1 MLLLIRAY
9 ATRNRTLKTQV
20 SMPEIIQ
27 AQQGIQSDFWLNFKR
42 SRNAQIGSTIVLI
55 IVFIAIFGPYITPYD
70 YTSTD
75 MFATWEPPG
84 RMHLLGTDGLGR
96 DTFSRMLVGAR
107 ISLTVALVVLAITI
121 VVGTVLGMLAGYIG
135 GWVDSLIMRF
145 VDIIFAFPELILA
158 ILVASIMGTGT
169 LTVIIALALVY
180 WPGIARMTR
189 ALVISLKSELYVEA
203 AVACGTPTYKIMFHH
218 LLPNIIAPLVV
229 RMSVG
234 VGFLI
239 MAEATLSFLGIG
251 IQEPEPTWGGMIRD
265 GLFELR
271 TDPYLALF
279 NSAILGIT
287 IIGFNLL
294 GDGLRDILDPKVRDK

>member
-1 MLLLIRAY
+1 MSSDDNQTNGL
-9 ATRNRTLKTQV
+9 
-20 SMPEIIQ
+20 
-27 AQQGIQSDFWLNFKR
+27 QSDFWLNFRR
-42 SRNAQIGSTIVLI
+42 SRNALLGSA
-55 IVFIAIFGPYITPYD
+55 IVFIVIMIAVFGPMLAPYD

-75 MFATWEPPG
+75 MFLTWDPPG
-84 RMHLLGTDGLGR
+84 EDHWLGSDGLGR
-96 DTFSRMLVGAR
+96 DTLSRILVGAQV
-107 ISLTVALVVLAITI
+107 SLTVALSILCITL
-121 VVGTVLGMLAGYIG
+121 VVGTALGMMAGYLG
-135 GWVDSLIMRF
+135 GWVDTVIMRF
-145 VDIIFAFPELILA
+145 VDIVFAFPELILA
-158 ILVASIMGTGT
+158 ILVASIVGPGTM
-169 LTVIIALALVY
+169 TVIIALALVY

-189 ALVISLKSELYVEA
+189 ALVMSLKSELFMEA
-203 AVACGTPTYKIMFHH
+203 AVACGTPTYKIMLKH
-218 LLPNIIAPLVV
+218 LLPNIIAPLIV

-279 NSAILGIT
+279 NSGILAFT

>member
-1 MLLLIRAY
+1 M
-9 ATRNRTLKTQV
+9 
-20 SMPEIIQ
+20 SDIIQ
-27 AQQGIQSDFWLNFKR
+27 NKQSLESDFWLNFRR
-42 SRNAQIGSTIVLI
+42 SRNAQIGSA
-55 IVFIAIFGPYITPYD
+55 IVFLVLSIALFGPFLAPYE

-84 RMHLLGTDGLGR
+84 GEHLLGTDGLGR
-96 DTFSRMLVGAR
+96 DILSRMLVGAR
-107 ISLTVALVVLAITI
+107 VSLTVAMVVLGITLT
-121 VVGTVLGMLAGYIG
+121 VGTILGMLAGYIG
-135 GWVDSLIMRF
+135 GWVDNLIMRF

-158 ILVASIMGTGT
+158 ILVASILGAGTA
-169 LTVIIALALVY
+169 TVIVALALVY

-189 ALVISLKSELYVEA
+189 ALVISLKSELFVEA
-203 AVACGTPTYKIMFHH
+203 AVACGTPTYKILFKH
-218 LLPNIIAPLVV
+218 LLPNIIAPLIV